1 MSTEQKLYVWYRT
14 INNTPKGEPL
24 SLETSIVEKYNPK
37 KAMQDFDFEWSG
49 YIKGYHS
56 FPPEGELKLPAQ
68 LSLVMKKVKE
78 PKFDYVSARP
88 TYKIFSKKLYD
99 LLVKYG
105 LTDKYE
111 YADLTL
117 LDKQGNNVGQ
127 QEYCL
132 LRFSF
137 SDDEYFDFGKEKVV
151 ESGSLEI
158 KLYPSVR
165 LKKKFNKSVFFLN
178 GTPFSSFNNCLV
190 FTEDVK
196 KEIEELCYE
205 PEIYPIE
212 EFPDVYIK
220 QMNAWKN

>member
-56 FPPEGELKLPAQ
+56 FPPEGELKLPAK

-78 PKFDYVSARP
+78 PKFDYLSARP

-137 SDDEYFDFGKEKVV
+137 SDDDYFDFGEEKVI
-151 ESGSLEI
+151 GDDIFYPQLRI
-158 KLYPSVR
+158 KTGV
-165 LKKKFNKSVFFLN
+165 NKSLFFVNSLK
-178 GTPFSSFNNCLV
+178 GFVFSSCMI

-212 EFPDVYIK
+212 EFPDVFIK